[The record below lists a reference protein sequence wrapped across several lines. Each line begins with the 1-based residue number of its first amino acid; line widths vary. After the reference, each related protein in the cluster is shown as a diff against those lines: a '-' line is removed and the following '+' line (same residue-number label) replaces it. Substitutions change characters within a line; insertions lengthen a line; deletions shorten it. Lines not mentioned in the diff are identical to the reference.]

1 MLFHLQK
8 RDRKKELTVLALALH
23 FNIPMCKK
31 QSLEIKKKKKK
42 KIPYPNNYTAISLFN
57 QAPEHFA
64 SFET

>member
-42 KIPYPNNYTAISLFN
+42 KNTVSQQLYSYFLIQPGT
-57 QAPEHFA
+57 
-64 SFET
+64 

>member
-1 MLFHLQK
+1 MLFHLRK
-8 RDRKKELTVLALALH
+8 GYRKKELTVLILVALH

-31 QSLEIKKKKKK
+31 QSLKSKKKK

-57 QAPEHFA
+57 QAPEHSV